1 MTFQRVE
8 GNKSYIRNTSYGSVI
23 NSNKSEYQAYIQNRD
38 RLVSEKERIDSL
50 EKKVDDMKG
59 DLDEIKSMLKAVING

>member
-8 GNKSYIRNTSYGSVI
+8 GNKSYIRNTSNGSVI

-50 EKKVDDMKG
+50 E
-59 DLDEIKSMLKAVING
+59 EELKILTEDK